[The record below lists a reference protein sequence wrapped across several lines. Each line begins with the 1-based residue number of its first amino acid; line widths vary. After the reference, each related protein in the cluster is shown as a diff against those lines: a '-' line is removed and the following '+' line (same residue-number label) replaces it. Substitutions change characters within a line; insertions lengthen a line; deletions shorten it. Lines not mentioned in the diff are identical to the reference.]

1 MGKVA
6 GVHSPL
12 HNRRREDLAAAHHT
26 HEHGDYKLRY
36 GHPLPFG
43 VSLVP
48 GGINFSIY
56 SAHATDC
63 TLVLFEKGAPQP
75 FIEIPYPS
83 EFRIGHI
90 WAMIVYD
97 VDETQIEYG
106 YRFGGP
112 FDKKLGH
119 YYDRSKILLDPFARA
134 IGGRATWL
142 QPAKEGEIYPL
153 RAEVCDDDFDWD
165 HDRPLRVPET
175 DLVIYEMHVRGF
187 TRHESSG
194 VKNPGTFDAIR
205 EKIPYLKS
213 IGVNCIELMPIFEF
227 DECENTRTNPTTGET
242 LCNYWG
248 YSTVGFVA
256 PKAGYAASGAKGGQA
271 DEFKQLVKDLHT
283 AGIQVVLDVVFNH
296 TAEGGADGPTLSFR
310 GIDNQVFYMLLPDG
324 SYANYTGC
332 GNTVNCN
339 HPVVR
344 TFIRNALAYWA
355 AEFHVDG
362 FRFDLASVLSRD
374 SDGTPLANPPL
385 IEELSYAPILASCH
399 LIAEAWD
406 AGGLYQ
412 VGHFPDY
419 GRWMEWN
426 GKYRDAARRF
436 LKGDPGVVGEMVQRI
451 LGSPDLYKAT
461 GRKPTASVNFITCHD
476 GFTLR
481 DLYSYNEK
489 HNLENGEAN
498 RDGSDWNASWNCGVE
513 GETDDPAVLALR
525 QRLQKNALTLLFLS
539 QGVPMIYM
547 GDECN
552 RTQRGNNN
560 AYCHD
565 EPWNWFDWSLTAK
578 NEGLLRFHRA
588 LAAFRVAQPALR
600 REEFLTGLDVVGS
613 GYPDVSWHGVKAWKP
628 DWTFGSRSVAF
639 MLCGRH
645 TKAVGGPPDFIY
657 AVFNMFYE
665 PLTFELPV
673 LPKKMQWFR
682 VIDTALP
689 EPDDIA
695 TPGSE
700 PKLTS
705 QATLTVTERSVI
717 VLIGRSS

>member
-1 MGKVA
+1 MAKTGKKSTP
-6 GVHSPL
+6 H
-12 HNRRREDLAAAHHT
+12 HRRRDDLAVTHHT

-56 SAHATDC
+56 SHHATDC
-63 TLVLFEKGAPQP
+63 TLVLFEKGAVQP
-75 FIEIPYPS
+75 FVEIPFPS
-83 EFRIGHI
+83 EFRIGHV

-97 VDETQIEYG
+97 LDETQIEYG

-112 FDKKLGH
+112 NDRKTGH
-119 YYDRSKILLDPFARA
+119 RFDRSHVLLDPFARA
-134 IGGRATWL
+134 IGGREVWMTPHEPGRL
-142 QPAKEGEIYPL
+142 FPM
-153 RAEVCDDDFDWD
+153 RAQICDENFDWD
-165 HDRPLRVPET
+165 HDRPLRVPAT

-187 TRHESSG
+187 TRHPSSG
-194 VKNPGTFDAIR
+194 VKNGGTFDGIR
-205 EKIPYLKS
+205 EKIPYLQS
-213 IGVNCIELMPIFEF
+213 IGVNCIELLPIFEF
-227 DECENTRTNPTTGET
+227 DECENTRTNPTTGEP

-248 YSTVGFVA
+248 YSTVGFNA
-256 PKAGYAASGAKGGQA
+256 PKAGYAASGRTGGQA
-271 DEFKQLVKDLHT
+271 DEFKQLVKDLHA

-296 TAEGGADGPTLSFR
+296 TAEGGEDGPTLSFR
-310 GIDNQVFYMLLPDG
+310 GIDNRVFYMLLPDG

-355 AEFHVDG
+355 SEFHVDG
-362 FRFDLASVLSRD
+362 FRFDLASVLARD

-385 IEELSYAPILASCH
+385 IEELAHAPILANCH

-436 LKGDPGVVGEMVQRI
+436 LKGDPGVAGEMVQRI
-451 LGSPDLYKAT
+451 LGSPDLYRAA

-481 DLYSYNEK
+481 DLWSYNEK
-489 HNLENGEAN
+489 HNLENGESN
-498 RDGSDWNASWNCGVE
+498 RDGADWNASWNCGAE
-513 GETDDPAVLALR
+513 GETDDAEVEALR
-525 QRLQKNALTLLFLS
+525 LRMQKNSLALLFLS
-539 QGVPMIYM
+539 QGVPMVYM
-547 GDECN
+547 GDECG

-565 EPWNWFDWSLTAK
+565 EPWNWLDWSLTK
-578 NEGLLRFHRA
+578 NDTGILRFHRMI
-588 LAAFRVAQPALR
+588 AAFRAAQPGLR
-600 REEFLTGLDVVGS
+600 RAEFLTGTDAVGS
-613 GYPDVSWHGVKAWKP
+613 GYPDISWHGTKAWKP
-628 DWTFGSRSVAF
+628 DWTPGSCSVAF

-645 TKAVGGPPDFIY
+645 GRAAGGSPHFLY
-657 AVFNMFYE
+657 AVFNMYYE

-673 LPKKMQWFR
+673 LPKGNSWFR
-682 VIDTALP
+682 AIDTALP
-689 EPDDIA
+689 EPEDIVP
-695 TPGSE
+695 PGE
-700 PKLTS
+700 EKRLPTQTALTL
-705 QATLTVTERSVI
+705 AERSVA
-717 VLIGRSS
+717 VLIGK

>member
-271 DEFKQLVKDLHT
+271 DEFK
-283 AGIQVVLDVVFNH
+283 N
-296 TAEGGADGPTLSFR
+296 S
-310 GIDNQVFYMLLPDG
+310 
-324 SYANYTGC
+324 
-332 GNTVNCN
+332 
-339 HPVVR
+339 
-344 TFIRNALAYWA
+344 
-355 AEFHVDG
+355 
-362 FRFDLASVLSRD
+362 
-374 SDGTPLANPPL
+374 
-385 IEELSYAPILASCH
+385 
-399 LIAEAWD
+399 
-406 AGGLYQ
+406 
-412 VGHFPDY
+412 
-419 GRWMEWN
+419 
-426 GKYRDAARRF
+426 
-436 LKGDPGVVGEMVQRI
+436 
-451 LGSPDLYKAT
+451 
-461 GRKPTASVNFITCHD
+461 
-476 GFTLR
+476 
-481 DLYSYNEK
+481 
-489 HNLENGEAN
+489 
-498 RDGSDWNASWNCGVE
+498 
-513 GETDDPAVLALR
+513 
-525 QRLQKNALTLLFLS
+525 
-539 QGVPMIYM
+539 
-547 GDECN
+547 
-552 RTQRGNNN
+552 
-560 AYCHD
+560 
-565 EPWNWFDWSLTAK
+565 
-578 NEGLLRFHRA
+578 
-588 LAAFRVAQPALR
+588 
-600 REEFLTGLDVVGS
+600 
-613 GYPDVSWHGVKAWKP
+613 
-628 DWTFGSRSVAF
+628 
-639 MLCGRH
+639 
-645 TKAVGGPPDFIY
+645 
-657 AVFNMFYE
+657 
-665 PLTFELPV
+665 
-673 LPKKMQWFR
+673 
-682 VIDTALP
+682 
-689 EPDDIA
+689 
-695 TPGSE
+695 
-700 PKLTS
+700 
-705 QATLTVTERSVI
+705 
-717 VLIGRSS
+717 